1 MITGL
6 QAALD
11 GKVDDSQVL
20 TNVPANAVFTDTNTV
35 YTHPANHA
43 ISVITGLQAALD
55 GKVDDSQVLTNVPAG
70 AVFTDTVY
78 TLPAG
83 YATETYVGTAISN
96 LVDSSPATLDT
107 LNELAAALGDDPNF
121 ATTVSNSIATKL
133 PLAGGTLTGTLNI
146 VTGDASESIIN
157 LLGGN
162 QGTGKLYVGQST
174 IYGGGIEYNGDGTPT
189 SSGSGADYITLYRRT
204 SGADSWTARNFHNSN
219 DWKFRGNLY
228 ANETQRVFADDY
240 HPNAD
245 TWTTARTLG
254 VTLTGDVTGSATMSV
269 NGGSNQTATITTVVA
284 NDSHSH
290 SNYLPLTGGTVSGT
304 LTLDNGGNSSTSL
317 VMKGTA
323 PTISFLDDDTNADDF
338 YIHVNS
344 NKFYILANRTDAEV
358 DLVGA
363 GWETPH
369 PMYLDS
375 AANTGYLFDQR
386 MFSDSYHPN
395 ADTWTTARTLGVTL
409 TGDVTGSAT
418 MSVNGGSNQTATIT
432 TVVANDSHTHSNYV
446 LKAGGTLTGTLT
458 SQALTRTNTRISS
471 THNYPIGHYSS
482 GDTVF
487 EIDPTW
493 SEAELASFFNGNV
506 SWTADSTAP
515 AGYAITIT
523 GNVSVG
529 GAYGSGFPFIPV
541 GTSDV
546 FYMEC
551 YIKNVGT
558 SQTHYMGSNEY
569 NESFGSLGG
578 NPGSYGYWVMINTDV
593 GNSWTKVSAYIT
605 GFGNSIG
612 QFKTGVK
619 YWTPM
624 ALFNYGAGT
633 GTRACVISGWKA
645 IKVNASGNRTF
656 EGTISSGAIT
666 STGLTISGQQKSNIV
681 AVAAL
686 DVDCSLGNYFTK
698 TISGNSTFT
707 FSNVP
712 ATSSYSFILE
722 LTHTSGTI
730 TWPASV
736 QWPNSSTPALTTGK
750 THLFVFIT
758 DDAGARW
765 RGSSSINYVS

>member
-1 MITGL
+1 MAQTIKLKRSAVAGRIPTVSDLALGEVAINTVDGKMYIKKDVAGTESIVEIGSGSATSIWKQYVYTAGVAQTVFTGADDNSDTLAYSVNFVEVFLNGILLDPAVDYTATNNASVVLTSAPATGDLLQIDTFAKSVGIGDTVLNSFTGDNSTTAFTLSTNPGDENNTSVFIGGVYQNKTTYSVSGTTLTFSEAPATAAEIEVVIGSRNVSLTDIADLSITG
-6 QAALD
+6 
-11 GKVDDSQVL
+11 VL
-20 TNVPANAVFTDTNTV
+20 TASGGTSTNWNTA
-35 YTHPANHA
+35 YGWGNHA
-43 ISVITGLQAALD
+43 S
-55 GKVDDSQVLTNVPAG
+55 
-70 AVFTDTVY
+70 
-78 TLPAG
+78 AG
-83 YATETYVGTAISN
+83 YLTTDSDTTYSAGT
-96 LVDSSPATLDT
+96 
-107 LNELAAALGDDPNF
+107 
-121 ATTVSNSIATKL
+121 
-133 PLAGGTLTGTLNI
+133 
-146 VTGDASESIIN
+146 
-157 LLGGN
+157 
-162 QGTGKLYVGQST
+162 
-174 IYGGGIEYNGDGTPT
+174 
-189 SSGSGADYITLYRRT
+189 
-204 SGADSWTARNFHNSN
+204 
-219 DWKFRGNLY
+219 
-228 ANETQRVFADDY
+228 
-240 HPNAD
+240 
-245 TWTTARTLG
+245 G
-254 VTLTGDVTGSATMSV
+254 VTLTGTTFSLTDTAAKWTQDNTKISNWDTAYGWGNHASAGYYLASNP
-269 NGGSNQTATITTVVA
+269 NGYTDDQTAAEILTAIKTVDGSGSGLDA
-284 NDSHSH
+284 DLLDGQEGSYYSPAHSH
-290 SNYLPLTGGTVSGT
+290 PYLPLS
-304 LTLDNGGNSSTSL
+304 
-317 VMKGTA
+317 
-323 PTISFLDDDTNADDF
+323 
-338 YIHVNS
+338 
-344 NKFYILANRTDAEV
+344 
-358 DLVGA
+358 
-363 GWETPH
+363 
-369 PMYLDS
+369 
-375 AANTGYLFDQR
+375 
-386 MFSDSYHPN
+386 
-395 ADTWTTARTLGVTL
+395 
-409 TGDVTGSAT
+409 
-418 MSVNGGSNQTATIT
+418 
-432 TVVANDSHTHSNYV
+432 
-446 LKAGGTLTGTLT
+446 GGTLTGTLT

-523 GNVSVG
+523 GGVSVG
-529 GAYGSGFPFIPV
+529 GVYGSGFPFIPV

-578 NPGSYGYWVMINTDV
+578 NPGSYGYWVMANTDV

-722 LTHTSGTI
+722 LTHTSGTV